1 MHIQFIMKNRIILFF
16 TIIILIIIYLYQQYN
31 LKKMWIKKNLF
42 ISPMKKY
49 YCYMNKFIFY
59 IKNNINFAFG
69 HFNDGEISLIL
80 GEAPRK
86 GISRGKQECSSLLSN
101 KIELSLKYRHK
112 YYFPGIPCSTC
123 YKRYYLFSRNLV
135 GKIHVPAC
143 VFHHT
148 KISHFH
154 PFLSS
159 IEGKKLY
166 WFVDKGKDLSKF
178 NELNYNIDISSKII
192 VKSKNS
198 FDDYVKIKKTCNF
211 ENNSIVML
219 LCGPLGR
226 ILAKEWF
233 IKNKNVTYLCLGSYF
248 DSLLSSNKRSY
259 EDISRHKYC
268 SECFD
273 KNYIIRE
280 LYNSNYINQKKT
292 Q

>member
-1 MHIQFIMKNRIILFF
+1 MKSRIILFF
-16 TIIILIIIYLYQQYN
+16 TIIMLIIIYLYQQNN
-31 LKKMWIKKNLF
+31 LKKMLIKKNLF
-42 ISPMKKY
+42 VSPMKKY
-49 YCYMNKFIFY
+49 YYYMNKFIFY

-80 GEAPRK
+80 NEAPAK
-86 GISRGKQECSSLLSN
+86 GISRGKQKCYPLLSK
-101 KIELSLKYRHK
+101 KILLSLKYRHK

-123 YKRYYLFSRNLV
+123 YKSYYLFSKNLV
-135 GKIHVPAC
+135 GKTDVPAC

-148 KISHFH
+148 KISHFY

-178 NELNYNIDISSKII
+178 NELGYNIDISSKIL

-198 FDDYVKIKKTCNF
+198 FDDYDKIKKICNF

-233 IKNKNVTYLCLGSYF
+233 IENKNVTYLCLGSYF
-248 DSLLSSNKRSY
+248 DSLLCGKKRNY
-259 EDISRHKYC
+259 ENISRHKYC
-268 SECFD
+268 PECFD
-273 KNYIIRE
+273 KNSIIRE
-280 LYNSNYINQKKT
+280 LYNSNFIDQKNNNS
-292 Q
+292 